1 MLARVATFNA
11 LPGDVDPEAVALL
24 RTTVRDTPGFVAGF
38 HLGEPGGGKALSI
51 VVVEDEDAARAVAQ
65 ALAGRPADQRVG
77 VEPDTVELFE
87 AHPF

>member
-11 LPGDVDPEAVALL
+11 LPGDVDPEAVDLL
-24 RTTVRDTPGFVAGF
+24 CTTVRESAGFVAGF

-51 VVVEDEDAARAVAQ
+51 VVFKDEDAARAAAQ

-77 VEPDTVELFE
+77 LEPDRVEFFE